1 MPQLRHDHPVP
12 LGATLMPVIELVTE
26 LVKLIVLAVGTS
38 KASQLLS
45 DEAVRLANK
54 QADELERLKWPS

>member
-1 MPQLRHDHPVP
+1 MAVL
-12 LGATLMPVIELVTE
+12 ELITA
-26 LVKLIVLAVGTS
+26 LVQLIVQAVGHE

-54 QADELERLKWPS
+54 QADELEKLKWPS

>member
-1 MPQLRHDHPVP
+1 
-12 LGATLMPVIELVTE
+12 MPVIELVTE

-45 DEAVRLANK
+45 DEAVRLANVE
-54 QADELERLKWPS
+54 AERLEKIKWPS